1 MKQSVLLQCLKT
13 EEHSNKLRL
22 RLPSSPPPPP
32 TITTSQQGRSHFP
45 LPAALLRQAPL
56 PALQISLPTEP
67 LPRPAANSITSGLR
81 FSQSQQQS
89 SLVLPGGPGQ
99 AAPATSAQCPAIV
112 AVAPVNPD
120 LNPRL
125 HSSTAGPPAVIVQP
139 PPPPPPPRPPMN
151 LPPQIT
157 LPNKPLP
164 PSEVL
169 TVSLF
174 I

>member
-1 MKQSVLLQCLKT
+1 MQCLKT

-22 RLPSSPPPPP
+22 RLPSSPPPPAP
-32 TITTSQQGRSHFP
+32 TITPSQLQGRPHFP

-67 LPRPAANSITSGLR
+67 LPRSAANSLTSGLR
-81 FSQSQQQS
+81 FTQSQQS
-89 SLVLPGGPGQ
+89 TLVLPGGPGQ
-99 AAPATSAQCPAIV
+99 ASATSSQCPAIV

-169 TVSLF
+169 TVCKPF
-174 I
+174 Y